1 MFVSAPQGIEWIPG
15 TDGTPVV
22 AMAGELV
29 AIAVDE
35 SLSFEVFDQLLRR
48 VNRSLVWQFVRKVA
62 HDGKSHCLR
71 IPIATMRPLAVKS
84 TPFINATIFAN
95 QKIVPNVRPTA
106 AVHVVVLCS
115 SDVVD
120 AFVERE
126 AFMSCRV
133 VPNHSM
139 WRW

>member
-1 MFVSAPQGIEWIPG
+1 MFVSAPQGIERIPG

-22 AMAGELV
+22 AVARKLV
-29 AIAVDE
+29 AISVDK
-35 SLSFEVFDQLLRR
+35 SLSFEVLNQLLRR
-48 VNRSLVWQFVRKVA
+48 VNRSLVRQFVRKVA
-62 HDGKSHCLR
+62 HDGKSQRLR
-71 IPIATMRPLAVKS
+71 VPIAAMRPLAVKS
-84 TPFINATIFAN
+84 APFINATIFTN
-95 QKIVPNVRPTA
+95 QKIVTNVRPTA
-106 AVHVVVLCS
+106 AVHVVILCS

-133 VPNHSM
+133 VSNHSM